1 MNNLATGT
9 ESPARPL
16 HPAGIAAVET
26 GAAER
31 VRLLK
36 FVTLFGVGGTEKQV
50 MSLAARLD
58 RKRFDLSF
66 GCLKLWGDLLDEVER
81 QKYQVTEYPLRS
93 FYRPHAWRQV
103 IRFASALRKSRTQIM
118 HSYNFYANV
127 FSIPAARLA
136 GVPCIVASIRD
147 MGAYMTPAQ
156 VKVQRFMCRFAD
168 RVVVNAGAIR
178 DWLVEQGCPAQKI
191 SVIRN
196 GLDLSRYGRHSD
208 GLVLRQQFWIPP
220 QVPLV
225 VMLSRINPQKGI
237 DQFLEAAAI
246 VRQRCP
252 KAHFLV
258 VGEAF
263 INTDGVF
270 RPDQDYRRALEQ
282 KAVKLGVSDHMR
294 FTGMRSDVAE
304 ILGAAAVSVLP
315 SFSEGISN
323 TLLESMAAG
332 VPVVATSVGGTP
344 EIIEHGK
351 HGLLV
356 SPGDSRALA
365 EAICTVLEQP
375 LLAARLSH
383 DARER
388 VEVEFSFDNMV
399 RETEGLYEEL
409 LLQKGLADSAGRVS
423 HG

>member
-1 MNNLATGT
+1 MNIPATGRKPSQSSLPMVT
-9 ESPARPL
+9 PL
-16 HPAGIAAVET
+16 
-26 GAAER
+26 GAASER
-31 VRLLK
+31 IRLLK

-50 MSLAARLD
+50 MNLAARLD
-58 RKRFDLSF
+58 HERFDLSF
-66 GCLKLWGDLLDEVER
+66 GCLKLWGDLLEEVER
-81 QKYQVTEYPLRS
+81 QQLKVTEYPLRS
-93 FYRPHAWRQV
+93 FYRPQALRQAL
-103 IRFASALRKSRTQIM
+103 RFASALRNSRTQIV

-136 GVPCIVASIRD
+136 GVPCVVASIRD

-156 VKVQRFMCRFAD
+156 QRVQKFMCRFAD

-178 DWLVEQGCPAQKI
+178 DWLVGQGYAEGRI

-196 GLDLSRYGRHSD
+196 GLDISAYGARND
-208 GLVLRQQFWIPP
+208 GLALRREFWIPP
-220 QVPLV
+220 HVPLV
-225 VMLSRINPQKGI
+225 VMLSRLNPQKGI

-246 VRQRCP
+246 VRRRCA

-263 INTDGVF
+263 INTDGVL
-270 RPDQDYRRALEQ
+270 RPDRAYRQALEQ
-282 KAVKLGVSDHMR
+282 KAVKLGVSNHTR

-315 SFSEGISN
+315 SFTEGISN
-323 TLLESMAAG
+323 TLLESMAARA
-332 VPVVATSVGGTP
+332 PVVATRVGGTP

-356 SPGDSRALA
+356 SPGDVQALA
-365 EAICTVLEQP
+365 GAICAVLEQP
-375 LLAARLSH
+375 LLATRLSYE
-383 DARER
+383 ARRR
-388 VEVEFSFDNMV
+388 VEAEFSFDNMV
-399 RETEGLYEEL
+399 RETEDLYGTL
-409 LLQKGLADSAGRVS
+409 LQQKGLVHGAGRKD

>member
-1 MNNLATGT
+1 MNTVRAATV
-9 ESPARPL
+9 PRPVS
-16 HPAGIAAVET
+16 AVT
-26 GAAER
+26 DAER
-31 VRLLK
+31 IRLLK

-50 MSLAARLD
+50 MNLAARLD
-58 RKRFDLSF
+58 RERFDLSF

-81 QKYQVTEYPLRS
+81 QQLKVTEYPLRS
-93 FYRPHAWRQV
+93 FYRPAAWRQML
-103 IRFASALRKSRTQIM
+103 RFSTALRAERTQIM

-136 GVPCIVASIRD
+136 GVPCIIASIRD
-147 MGAYMTPAQ
+147 MGAYMTTAQ
-156 VKVQRFMCRFAD
+156 QRVQKFMCRFAD

-178 DWLVEQGCPAQKI
+178 DWLVGQGYEPEKI
-191 SVIRN
+191 AVIRN
-196 GLDLSRYGRHSD
+196 GLDLSRYGARSD
-208 GLVLRQQFWIPP
+208 GLALRREFWIPP
-220 QVPLV
+220 HVPLV

-246 VRQRCP
+246 IRRRCP

-270 RPDQDYRRALEQ
+270 RPDEAYRSELQQR
-282 KAVKLGVSDHMR
+282 AVKLGISDHTR
-294 FTGMRSDVAE
+294 FTGMRSDVTE

-332 VPVVATSVGGTP
+332 APVVATRVGGTP
-344 EIIEHGK
+344 EIIVDGE

-356 SPGDSRALA
+356 QPGDSRALA
-365 EAICTVLEQP
+365 GAICAVLEQP
-375 LLAARLSH
+375 LLATHLSH
-383 DARER
+383 EARRR
-388 VEVEFSFDNMV
+388 VEAEFSFDNMV
-399 RETEGLYEEL
+399 RETESLYGTL
-409 LLQKGLADSAGRVS
+409 LERKAAAGRAGRMS